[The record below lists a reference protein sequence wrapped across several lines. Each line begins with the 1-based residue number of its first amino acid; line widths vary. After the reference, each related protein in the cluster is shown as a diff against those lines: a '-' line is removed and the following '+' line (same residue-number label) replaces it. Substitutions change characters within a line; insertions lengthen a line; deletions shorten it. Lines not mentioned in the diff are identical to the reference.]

1 MPHQGWA
8 GQRATIPTWCKSWL
22 WKEETTQQCCPKVGL
37 KPVINVILYYSATIE
52 YFKMYINPAIKPAYA
67 SNHGKNG
74 PKIGWPGL
82 KYSLP
87 GY

>member
-1 MPHQGWA
+1 M
-8 GQRATIPTWCKSWL
+8 R
-22 WKEETTQQCCPKVGL
+22 
-37 KPVINVILYYSATIE
+37 TIE